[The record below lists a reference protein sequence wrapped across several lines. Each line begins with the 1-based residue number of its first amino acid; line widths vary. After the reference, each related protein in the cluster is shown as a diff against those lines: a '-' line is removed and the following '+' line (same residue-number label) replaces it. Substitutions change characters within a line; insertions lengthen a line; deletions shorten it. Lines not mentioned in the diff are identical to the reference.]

1 MAHLSRRIQQ
11 MAPSP
16 TIAMTKRAFE
26 LKAAGVDVI
35 TLSQGEP
42 DFDTPAHAEAAGI
55 EAIRAHH
62 TRYTAVDGMP
72 ALKAA
77 IARKFERDNGL
88 VFAPDEITVS
98 SGSKIV
104 LYNAIMATV
113 DPGDEVIIPAPYW
126 VSYPDMVKLAD
137 GVPVCVPCS
146 QNNGFRLRAEDL
158 EAAITSRTRMMI
170 LNSPN
175 NPSGAAYSARD
186 LAALAEVLVR
196 HPDVVVLTDEIYE
209 HLVYDGFETASIAA
223 VDPRLAPRTITCN
236 GMAKGYGMTGWRIGF
251 AGGPRELI
259 RAIADLQSQN
269 VNAPSTIGQHAAV
282 AALDGPQAYLAERA
296 AAYQARRD
304 LAVARFDAIPGLA
317 CHRPEG
323 AFYLFPSC
331 AGVIGKVTP
340 EGRRIDTDLDFVSA
354 LLDAEAVATVH
365 GGAFGLSPHF
375 RISYALS
382 TAELEEGLE
391 RIARFCAGLR

>member
-1 MAHLSRRIQQ
+1 
-11 MAPSP
+11 
-16 TIAMTKRAFE
+16 MTKRAFE

-42 DFDTPAHAEAAGI
+42 DFDTPDHAEAAGI

-77 IARKFERDNGL
+77 ISRKFERDNEL

-137 GVPVCVPCS
+137 GLPVCVPCS

-158 EAAITSRTRMMI
+158 EAAISPRTRMVI

-196 HPDVVVLTDEIYE
+196 HPDIVVLTDEIYE
-209 HLVYDGFETASIAA
+209 HLVYDGP
-223 VDPRLAPRTITCN
+223 DR
-236 GMAKGYGMTGWRIGF
+236 
-251 AGGPRELI
+251 AGAQRQS
-259 RAIADLQSQN
+259 RARR
-269 VNAPSTIGQHAAV
+269 
-282 AALDGPQAYLAERA
+282 ERA
-296 AAYQARRD
+296 ARR
-304 LAVARFDAIPGLA
+304 
-317 CHRPEG
+317 
-323 AFYLFPSC
+323 
-331 AGVIGKVTP
+331 
-340 EGRRIDTDLDFVSA
+340 
-354 LLDAEAVATVH
+354 
-365 GGAFGLSPHF
+365 
-375 RISYALS
+375 
-382 TAELEEGLE
+382 
-391 RIARFCAGLR
+391 

>member
-1 MAHLSRRIQQ
+1 MRSMSYHLRRV
-11 MAPSP
+11 SV
-16 TIAMTKRAFE
+16 RRY
-26 LKAAGVDVI
+26 AA
-35 TLSQGEP
+35 
-42 DFDTPAHAEAAGI
+42 
-55 EAIRAHH
+55 
-62 TRYTAVDGMP
+62 
-72 ALKAA
+72 
-77 IARKFERDNGL
+77 
-88 VFAPDEITVS
+88 
-98 SGSKIV
+98 
-104 LYNAIMATV
+104 
-113 DPGDEVIIPAPYW
+113 
-126 VSYPDMVKLAD
+126 
-137 GVPVCVPCS
+137 
-146 QNNGFRLRAEDL
+146 
-158 EAAITSRTRMMI
+158 RTRMVI

-304 LAVARFDAIPGLA
+304 LAVARLDAIPGLA

-331 AGVIGKVTP
+331 AGVIGKCTP
-340 EGRRIDTDLDFVSA
+340 DGRRIDTDFDFVTA

-375 RISYALS
+375 RIAGDRLS
-382 TAELEEGLE
+382 TGRCAAPRPGHARLRRAHAAAGGLRLRRQPAIDRRRLSWPGHR
-391 RIARFCAGLR
+391 RIAADPPALGSPGRSLPARDLQLACGAAAGAAGVRPARYARAC